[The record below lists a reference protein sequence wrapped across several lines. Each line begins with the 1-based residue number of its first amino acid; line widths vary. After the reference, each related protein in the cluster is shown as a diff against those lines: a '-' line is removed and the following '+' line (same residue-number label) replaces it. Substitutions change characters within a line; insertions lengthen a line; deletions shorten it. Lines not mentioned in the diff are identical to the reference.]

1 MRVANPVT
9 ILLVDSDEKDRTY
22 YAQRLKLCSP
32 EYVIL
37 EAKDGTSALRLC
49 ESYRVNCIVTEL
61 NLPDLS
67 ALELLLRVIP
77 PTSVPRIALIV
88 LAQCVL
94 PNIAQLAR
102 DNGAQACLMKRFN
115 PSGNLRSRGEA
126 RGMRPD

>member
-1 MRVANPVT
+1 M
-9 ILLVDSDEKDRTY
+9 S
-22 YAQRLKLCSP
+22 
-32 EYVIL
+32 IL

-102 DNGAQACLMKRFN
+102 DNGAQACLMKRFT
-115 PSGNLRSRGEA
+115 SGDDLEQYILRAISAVEA
-126 RGMRPD
+126 KREE